1 MYFFK
6 TKGKQ
11 HLDLRG
17 NLILSHNAK
26 LVRTRAK
33 SNAPRYVQNA
43 RYITSVG
50 SHKIRSSW
58 AALKFIWGKSTAIDT
73 AVINEENG
81 LK

>member
-17 NLILSHNAK
+17 DLILTHNAQ
-26 LVRTRAK
+26 LVRTRAR

-43 RYITSVG
+43 KYITSVG
-50 SHKIRSSW
+50 RYKIRATW
-58 AALKFIWGKSTAIDT
+58 AAAKFIWGKSTAIDT
-73 AVINEENG
+73 AVINKENG